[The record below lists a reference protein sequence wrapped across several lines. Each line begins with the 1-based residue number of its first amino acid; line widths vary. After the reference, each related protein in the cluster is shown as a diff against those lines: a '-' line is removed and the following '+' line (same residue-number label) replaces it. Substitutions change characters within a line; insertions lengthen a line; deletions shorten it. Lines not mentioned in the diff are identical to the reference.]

1 QPKVK
6 RTWAAIIIAATIG
19 TFLIAGDEPVSNKL
33 RVIDPYED
41 LKVLLTAGAINPVGR
56 MKHDYNMQIALLGLP
71 GWNLIS
77 VDHMETI
84 SPYEVQQVSRG
95 TIGALDRF
103 ASENGLTVAKLV
115 TGYQIVVPGLNKP
128 IHDMP
133 RDDVY
138 MHDLQN
144 VTDVF
149 ISAVETYVPRIGV
162 AIQKD
167 QKNASKD

>member
-1 QPKVK
+1 
-6 RTWAAIIIAATIG
+6 
-19 TFLIAGDEPVSNKL
+19 
-33 RVIDPYED
+33 
-41 LKVLLTAGAINPVGR
+41 
-56 MKHDYNMQIALLGLP
+56 LGLP

-84 SPYEVQQVSRG
+84 SSYEVQQVSRG

-167 QKNASKD
+167 QKNASKDWGRRQIVISFAGHYKEDLLTIAHVIESLQLPIAFDSANYRFEDEKLSGNLILTIIGKVDV